1 MSHNLAWYHPHD
13 RLRLHRATYIDLT
26 RMKSVVKNTS
36 QNLGEGVPNDWRVS
50 QYRHRLHWDWH
61 SYLTQQFC
69 CPLFI
74 TILKKRQF
82 LHREQEYGNP
92 GSVIHYKTYLIDIY
106 TIFNTVLWL
115 ENYYS
120 EHRGWEWAYQPGHLS
135 LSEKLECFPHSFFN
149 CSTY

>member
-74 TILKKRQF
+74 TILKKKAIPAQGTGVRQPWECYTLQNLF
-82 LHREQEYGNP
+82 NWHIYYIQHCALTRELLVRTQRVGVSISTWSFKSQRETR
-92 GSVIHYKTYLIDIY
+92 V
-106 TIFNTVLWL
+106 
-115 ENYYS
+115 
-120 EHRGWEWAYQPGHLS
+120 
-135 LSEKLECFPHSFFN
+135 FPSQLLQL
-149 CSTY
+149 